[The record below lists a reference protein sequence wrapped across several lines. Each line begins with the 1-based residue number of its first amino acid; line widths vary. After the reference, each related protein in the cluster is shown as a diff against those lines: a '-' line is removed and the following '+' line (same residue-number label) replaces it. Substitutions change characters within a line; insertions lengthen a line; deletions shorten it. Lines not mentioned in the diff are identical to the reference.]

1 MTKISAFQNKKSVYL
16 LLLDVTAVISI
27 WLLYVIMDSTYN
39 IRGSTLVVGDDS
51 RLSGKRSIQFDEYK
65 HLTDNEDSVY
75 GQVATV
81 GDNAYVVWQESVPG
95 ESNRNYDI
103 FFRESHDNGNSF
115 GKEIN
120 LSNNKGFSEHPQ
132 ISGFGDSV
140 YVVWAD
146 DSNQTKQVMFKKS
159 NNAGDSFGRD
169 YPK

>member
-1 MTKISAFQNKKSVYL
+1 M
-16 LLLDVTAVISI
+16 
-27 WLLYVIMDSTYN
+27 
-39 IRGSTLVVGDDS
+39 
-51 RLSGKRSIQFDEYK
+51 
-65 HLTDNEDSVY
+65 TDNEDSEY

-81 GDNAYVVWQESVPG
+81 GDNAYAVWQESVPG

-132 ISGFGDSV
+132 ISWSGDSV